1 MEEENE
7 FQYCENGGKRIVL
20 IKRKKRFYRME
31 TKMLNIIHA
40 NAALS
45 IDTIGRE
52 DIIKKDAIKINKL
65 REQGL
70 SYTELLKF

>member
-1 MEEENE
+1 
-7 FQYCENGGKRIVL
+7 
-20 IKRKKRFYRME
+20 ME

-40 NAALS
+40 NDALR

-70 SYTELLKF
+70 FYTKLLKF